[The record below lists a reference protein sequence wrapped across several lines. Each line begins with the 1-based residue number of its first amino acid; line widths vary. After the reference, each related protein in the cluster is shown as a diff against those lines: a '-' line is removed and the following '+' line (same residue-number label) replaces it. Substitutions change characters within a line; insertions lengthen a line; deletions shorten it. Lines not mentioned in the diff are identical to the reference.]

1 MSCQP
6 CAPFILF
13 LALVA
18 SRAPAD
24 DWPHWLGP
32 ERDGSWNETGILRE
46 FPEDGPEVLWSAE
59 VGAGYSGPAVAGGKV
74 YLTDFVVEEGE
85 VVNNPGKAIAL
96 RGTERILCYDL
107 DSGER
112 IWKHEDARR
121 YELSYPGGPRCT
133 PTVAGGRVYVLG
145 GMGDL
150 TCLDAASGDLVWR
163 KNLPETFGSEIPIW
177 GFSAHP
183 LVHDGLVYT
192 MGGGGDGVVVAL
204 DAETGETRWT
214 AVEAPQ
220 PGYCPP
226 ILIEHA
232 GTEQLIVWSP
242 LGLNSLDPETGA
254 VHWSK
259 PLKPNFNMA
268 VTAPR
273 KSGNR
278 LFASGIGRIGA
289 LYELEDDKPGA
300 RILWKGKPK
309 TAVYC
314 SNSTPVIVG
323 DTIYGVDIDTSQ
335 LMAVSMEDGRRLWGT
350 TGPVMEA
357 TTGNDRHGTAFLT
370 RHVESGL
377 FYLFNEAGELVI
389 ARLTPDAFTELSRT
403 RLLEPTNE
411 AFGRAVVW
419 SPPAF
424 ADRSILVRND
434 KQLVR
439 VKLAAE

>member
-1 MSCQP
+1 MTKRSNR
-6 CAPFILF
+6 
-13 LALVA
+13 V
-18 SRAPAD
+18 
-24 DWPHWLGP
+24 
-32 ERDGSWNETGILRE
+32 
-46 FPEDGPEVLWSAE
+46 
-59 VGAGYSGPAVAGGKV
+59 
-74 YLTDFVVEEGE
+74 
-85 VVNNPGKAIAL
+85 AIA
-96 RGTERILCYDL
+96 ILGAAAFSLAGCREEEVDAQAFPDL
-107 DSGER
+107 ES
-112 IWKHEDARR
+112 
-121 YELSYPGGPRCT
+121 CT
-133 PTVAGGRVYVLG
+133 AQAEKG
-145 GMGDL
+145 GM
-150 TCLDAASGDLVWR
+150 
-163 KNLPETFGSEIPIW
+163 
-177 GFSAHP
+177 FSAQDCEAAFAARAGARHAMT
-183 LVHDGLVYT
+183 VSSGTAGLH
-192 MGGGGDGVVVAL
+192 L
-204 DAETGETRWT
+204 
-214 AVEAPQ
+214 
-220 PGYCPP
+220 C
-226 ILIEHA
+226 
-232 GTEQLIVWSP
+232 
-242 LGLNSLDPETGA
+242 
-254 VHWSK
+254 
-259 PLKPNFNMA
+259 
-268 VTAPR
+268 
-273 KSGNR
+273 